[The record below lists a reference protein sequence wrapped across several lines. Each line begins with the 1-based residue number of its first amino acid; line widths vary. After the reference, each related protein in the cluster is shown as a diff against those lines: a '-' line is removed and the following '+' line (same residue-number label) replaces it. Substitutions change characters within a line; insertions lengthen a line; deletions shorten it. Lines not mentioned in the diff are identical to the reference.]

1 LIVSLS
7 GFASSARKNRDADHN
22 RLPKQLEPIARAGI
36 SLTLRLN
43 MKESF

>member
-1 LIVSLS
+1 LIVDLS
-7 GFASSARKNRDADHN
+7 GFASSAHQNRDADLN
-22 RLPKQLEPIARAGI
+22 RLPKQLEPKARAGT